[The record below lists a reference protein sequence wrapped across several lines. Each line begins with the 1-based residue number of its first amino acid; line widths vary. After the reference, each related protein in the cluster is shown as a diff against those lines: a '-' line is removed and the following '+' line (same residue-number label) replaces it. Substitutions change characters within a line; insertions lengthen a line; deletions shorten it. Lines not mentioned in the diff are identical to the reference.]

1 MLTSTRRRLAAASL
15 VLLVPLTAACGFG
28 YQTDQVYQPGVGTD
42 VRTGTVDVLGAVI
55 VSGTDGSGTFVA
67 SLANKGLDKA
77 VTLASVT
84 GPQGL
89 EVQLT
94 APVEVPAGGL
104 VNLADKGA
112 VRVAGDAVT
121 YGTYL
126 RLTLAFDDGES
137 TKVNVPVVDREGEYA
152 DVSPALPAPSGG
164 ASPSASASSSSSPS
178 ASPTADPSATATP

>member
-42 VRTGTVDVLGAVI
+42 VRSGNVDVLGAVI
-55 VSGTDGSGTFVA
+55 VSGADGSGTFVA
-67 SLANKGLDKA
+67 SLANKGLDKT
-77 VTLASVT
+77 VTLTSVT

-94 APVEVPAGGL
+94 APVEVPADGI

-121 YGTYL
+121 YGAYL

-137 TKVNVPVVDREGEYA
+137 TKVNVPVVAREGEYA
-152 DVSPALPAPSGG
+152 DVAPAVPSPSVSPAT
-164 ASPSASASSSSSPS
+164 
-178 ASPTADPSATATP
+178 SPTASPSATATP

>member
-1 MLTSTRRRLAAASL
+1 M
-15 VLLVPLTAACGFG
+15 
-28 YQTDQVYQPGVGTD
+28 
-42 VRTGTVDVLGAVI
+42 LGAVI
-55 VSGTDGSGTFVA
+55 VSGSDGSGTFVA

-77 VTLASVT
+77 VTLTSVT

-94 APVEVPAGGL
+94 APVEVPAAGL

-121 YGTYL
+121 YGAYL

-137 TKVNVPVVDREGEYA
+137 TKVNVPVVAREGEYG
-152 DVSPALPAPSGG
+152 DVAPALPAPSGG
-164 ASPSASASSSSSPS
+164 ASPSSSASLVGQPVGQPLGHRDPLILGPYPRNVALFRDIPS
-178 ASPTADPSATATP
+178 CPAERGSTGD